1 MEFDATLKTMLEAGP
16 ADWPRL
22 LGLPGSDVEVIDAD
36 ASTVTG
42 AADKVLRV
50 NGPNPYILHLEF
62 QTGPDASKPR
72 KLNLYNAILED
83 RTGLPV
89 QTAFILLRPKAV
101 LRVYDGVYRCT
112 IPDRIEPYR
121 TFRYDVVRVWE
132 IPPEQLL
139 RGLGTLPLAPIGAV
153 AESELPAVLREMK
166 VRIGKKSPRSL
177 VDQLWASAF
186 VLMGLRYEPALVSRL
201 TQEVLGM
208 DESTT
213 YQFILSQGAVREV
226 RKILLRL
233 GNLQFGEPAGAKA
246 QAKLAKIEDLN
257 RLEDLT
263 DKLLTANSWDELLG
277 LPSRKNRRRS

>member
-1 MEFDATLKTMLEAGP
+1 MKFDATLKTMLEAGP

-22 LGLPGSDVEVIDAD
+22 LGLPGSDVDVIDAD

-62 QTGPDASKPR
+62 QAGPDASKPR

-101 LRVYDGVYRCT
+101 LRAYNGVYQRT

-121 TFRYDVVRVWE
+121 TFRYDVMRVWE

-139 RGLGTLPLAPIGAV
+139 CGLGTLPLAPIGAV

-166 VRIGKKSPRSL
+166 VRVGKKIPRSL
-177 VDQLWASAF
+177 VEQLWASAF

-208 DESTT
+208 EESST
-213 YQFILSQGAVREV
+213 YQFILSQGAVREL
-226 RKILLRL
+226 RKVLLRL
-233 GNLQFGEPAGAKA
+233 GNVRFGEPAGAKA
-246 QAKLAKIEDLN
+246 QATLAKIEDLD
-257 RLEDLT
+257 RLENLSE
-263 DKLLTANSWDELLG
+263 KVLSANSWDELLA